1 MGAALAASRGG
12 IPRARGLRARLPG
25 QRQAARPRAGGRGR
39 ERRRAQA
46 AVPGG
51 PQRQGPR
58 GRPRDR
64 QGDRGAGQAREPR
77 RALMPELHPLYLVHG
92 DDHAGITERRARLRT
107 LVEGDGGGVELL
119 EGDAATPAAVA
130 QALATMTLGSGR
142 RVIIVEGAERWR
154 KDDFERDLAPA
165 LDQVPPETTL
175 ALFAREDQRVKVAA
189 AVIERVEKAKG
200 RIVAQMT
207 VKPWELARW
216 VAEQAAAMGLT
227 LDRAAAQALV
237 RQVGDRPQRLL
248 RELEKLALET
258 AAGTEI
264 DAEQIE
270 ERAAHSAEWKAYTL
284 ADALVG
290 GDTAQA
296 VATYMGV
303 REQGETLAGLVY
315 LMAKRLRE
323 ALGIALRLQA
333 GESAAQV
340 KRSLRLPARA
350 AERLVADAAR
360 CDPDTLRRAL
370 AVLADLELDSR
381 GGAVLYADRSA
392 LAPLHEDTIALRAI
406 AAIT

>member
-1 MGAALAASRGG
+1 
-12 IPRARGLRARLPG
+12 
-25 QRQAARPRAGGRGR
+25 
-39 ERRRAQA
+39 
-46 AVPGG
+46 
-51 PQRQGPR
+51 
-58 GRPRDR
+58 
-64 QGDRGAGQAREPR
+64 
-77 RALMPELHPLYLVHG
+77 MPELHPLYLVHG
-92 DDHAGITERRARLRT
+92 DDHAGITERRTRLRT

-323 ALGIALRLQA
+323 ALEIALRLQA
-333 GESAAQV
+333 GESGAQV

-392 LAPLHEDTIALRAI
+392 LAPLHDDTLALRAI
-406 AAIT
+406 AAITA